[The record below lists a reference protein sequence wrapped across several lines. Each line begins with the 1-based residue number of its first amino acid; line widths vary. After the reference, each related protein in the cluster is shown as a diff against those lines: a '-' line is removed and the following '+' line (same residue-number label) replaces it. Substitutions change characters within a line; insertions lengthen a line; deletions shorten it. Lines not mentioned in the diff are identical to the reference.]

1 VQLPNFGRGT
11 GQARAS
17 SVACGNEFSAVLAE
31 DGGVWTFGVQQHI
44 IIIIIIIIQCR
55 LYKLGSGA
63 ESSGN

>member
-1 VQLPNFGRGT
+1 
-11 GQARAS
+11 
-17 SVACGNEFSAVLAE
+17 VLAE

-44 IIIIIIIIQCR
+44 IIIIIIIIIIQCR